1 MDIYVISGGPK
12 EKYIIAVKKNPTLR
26 LDIIWGSFLSL
37 LIVLIKGT
45 VSKDCNEN
53 KYYCFCTYEI
63 QSWAMGMRQY
73 FVKAS
78 ASMRQ
83 FIYTFAPNLRKK
95 ITFSYMILKCL
106 IAVGHY
112 DMIYSKEDSV
122 SQPHAITL

>member
-1 MDIYVISGGPK
+1 MYVWNTKLGNG
-12 EKYIIAVKKNPTLR
+12 
-26 LDIIWGSFLSL
+26 
-37 LIVLIKGT
+37 
-45 VSKDCNEN
+45 
-53 KYYCFCTYEI
+53 
-63 QSWAMGMRQY
+63 GMRQY

-122 SQPHAITL
+122 PQPHAITL

>member
-12 EKYIIAVKKNPTLR
+12 EKYYRCQEEPHIKAGYHLG
-26 LDIIWGSFLSL
+26 LLSFFTDS
-37 LIVLIKGT
+37 VKGT
-45 VSKDCNEN
+45 ASKDCNEN
-53 KYYCFCTYEI
+53 KYYCFCTYII

-78 ASMRQ
+78 ALMRQ

>member
-12 EKYIIAVKKNPTLR
+12 EKYYRCQEEPHIKAGYHLG
-26 LDIIWGSFLSL
+26 LLSFFTDS
-37 LIVLIKGT
+37 VKGT
-45 VSKDCNEN
+45 VSKDCNEK

-63 QSWAMGMRQY
+63 QSWAMGAC
-73 FVKAS
+73 VNIL
-78 ASMRQ
+78 SMRQ